1 MDPITALANVISEVT
16 KLVTVIV
23 EGQTPEQKKQIW
35 DWYIADVA
43 RWRKAFRI
51 DKTDAPGT

>member
-1 MDPITALANVISEVT
+1 MDPLTAITNLITELT

-35 DWYIADVA
+35 DWYIEDVT
-43 RWRKAFRI
+43 RWRKLFKL
-51 DKTDAPGT
+51 DS

>member
-1 MDPITALANVISEVT
+1 MDPLTAITNLVTELT

-35 DWYIADVA
+35 DWYIEDVTK
-43 RWRKAFRI
+43 WRKLFHLE
-51 DKTDAPGT
+51 P

>member
-1 MDPITALANVISEVT
+1 MDPITALANLITALT

-35 DWYIADVA
+35 DWYIEDVK
-43 RWRKAFRI
+43 RWRKLFHL
-51 DKTDAPGT
+51 DEP

>member
-1 MDPITALANVISEVT
+1 MDPITALANLITQLT

-35 DWYIADVA
+35 DWYISDVT
-43 RWRKAFRI
+43 RWRKLFKL
-51 DKTDAPGT
+51 DGG